1 MYACAHP
8 TSGTSY
14 VTIKLSISSSIL
26 SNLIVLLENLIAH
39 DMFAL
44 LEAIQLSLKSSSIR
58 ICMFTGYYSPT
69 YSVLRGSRPMK
80 LIHQWEGGLVVGSID
95 VIRVCLIYGKSCFF
109 SIQTLYLQ
117 KMMHL

>member
-58 ICMFTGYYSPT
+58 ICMFTDTTAPHI
-69 YSVLRGSRPMK
+69 VFC
-80 LIHQWEGGLVVGSID
+80 VGQD
-95 VIRVCLIYGKSCFF
+95 L
-109 SIQTLYLQ
+109 
-117 KMMHL
+117 